1 MSYHNKPYINGKLIS
16 HNTLMTGFVDQ
27 VWWIQRQKFEQN
39 NNFTLELKCVTDS
52 GESSGT
58 LRGVRHVIEQE
69 HSNRRA
75 GHSRSLL
82 HRVSGRETVRL
93 DLDGPFTLS
102 RNERTLFWRLRAK
115 RARLIFHMAVSLRLA
130 TLVLTAVIAY
140 RAKTWSAWSIIR
152 VSAGFMKGHLKGEY
166 DAISSFA

>member
-27 VWWIQRQKFEQN
+27 VWWIQRQNLSK
-39 NNFTLELKCVTDS
+39 TIISLL
-52 GESSGT
+52 SSSVWQILVNPAG